1 MKKLLSLVLSLVL
14 LLSVCS
20 VCAYADD
27 EQITL
32 TAWTFLN
39 PADATG
45 RGKVLANA
53 IAKYEEMYPNVKIQV
68 ESIQYDKLT
77 AKFFA
82 AHQAGNAPDIIWL
95 NGGNLGAALAQ
106 DTLEPFE
113 NLFLKDWTDEQKA
126 DIEDVRWKYGTT
138 VDGNHYQLHLSVN
151 SYGLLYRTD
160 LFEKRGVKVEDI
172 QTWDDLLEA
181 AQKLT
186 FFDEETGIQ
195 VYGLGVGY
203 SESAADASYLRSALF
218 TEYGNVVGEDGR
230 AIWDNE
236 FAAQALQMQIDM
248 IDKYGVTPASAIS
261 QSSEDMYGDF
271 CAGKYAIVF
280 GGSVRVPTVKSQCAF
295 DPNVIQLMKTPDM
308 NGKNGRDI
316 AAGWNVSVWSG
327 SKHKEEAGKFIEVL
341 CSPEI
346 DQEWVMLGGQIPL
359 LKSTIDACA
368 EYLADPANVF
378 LAKASDMLV
387 NNNVTYDPMFSTT
400 GYAADLNR
408 AMQLAYVGGYTPAE
422 ALHEVAEEFNERNLN
437 Q

>member
-1 MKKLLSLVLSLVL
+1 MKRTISILLSLVL
-14 LLSVCS
+14 LLSICS
-20 VCAYADD
+20 TYAIAD
-27 EQITL
+27 EPITL

-39 PADATG
+39 PADETG
-45 RGKVLANA
+45 RGKVLADA
-53 IAKYEEMYPNVKIQV
+53 IALYEAKYPNVKIQV

-82 AHQAGNAPDIIWL
+82 AHQTGDAPDIIWV
-95 NGGNLGAALAQ
+95 NGANLGAALAQ
-106 DTLEPFE
+106 GTLEPFE

-151 SYGLLYRTD
+151 AYGLLYRTD
-160 LFEKRGVKVEDI
+160 LFEKRGVNADDI
-172 QTWDDLLEA
+172 KTWDDLIEA
-181 AQKLT
+181 AKKLT

-218 TEYGNVVGEDGR
+218 TEYGSVVDETGH

-236 FAAQALQMQIDM
+236 FAAEALQRQIDM
-248 IDKYGVTPASAIS
+248 IKELGITPESAIS
-261 QSSEDMYGDF
+261 ASSEDMYGDF

-280 GGSVRVPTVKSQCAF
+280 GGSVRVPTVKSQCSF
-295 DPNVIQLMKTPDM
+295 DPNVIQLMKTPDL

-316 AAGWNVSVWSG
+316 ASGWNVSVWSK
-327 SKHKEEAGKFIEVL
+327 SPHKEEAGRFIEIL

-346 DQEWVMLGGQIPL
+346 DKEWVTLGGQIPL
-359 LKSTIDACA
+359 LKSTIEACA
-368 EYLADPANVF
+368 DYLADPANYF

-387 NNNVTYDPMFSTT
+387 NNNVTYDPQFSIG
-400 GYAADLNR
+400 GYSADLNR
-408 AMQLAYVGGYTPAE
+408 AMQLAFVGGYTPAE